1 MPSNAELGQAIWTSA
16 TNICLL
22 KTPQHDKDA
31 DNLCCAQN
39 WRISATGVVL
49 QLGAS
54 LHVVKKLKLR
64 GEPFKIHRH
73 TAFVGGMFNSRLEVA
88 KFEGAGIRTVSG
100 IRGIIKKVS

>member
-1 MPSNAELGQAIWTSA
+1 MRCSA
-16 TNICLL
+16 KKFACSRAPLHDIDAGVICC
-22 KTPQHDKDA
+22 P
-31 DNLCCAQN
+31 QN

-54 LHVVKKLKLR
+54 LHIVKKLKLR
-64 GEPFKIHRH
+64 GEPFRIHRH

-100 IRGIIKKVS
+100 IRGIIKKVG